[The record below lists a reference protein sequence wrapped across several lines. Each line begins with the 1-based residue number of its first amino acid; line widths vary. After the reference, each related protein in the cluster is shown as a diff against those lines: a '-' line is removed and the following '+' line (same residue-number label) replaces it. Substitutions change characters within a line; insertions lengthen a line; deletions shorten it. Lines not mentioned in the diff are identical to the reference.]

1 MASLNEAFTFPLT
14 SNTVIDKEQTHL
26 NVTGRGNYL
35 PLSKTANMYKQTT
48 KTISDLKMYNYS
60 LKEQKPLK

>member
-14 SNTVIDKEQTHL
+14 SNTVIDKEKTHL

-35 PLSKTANMYKQTT
+35 PLENTNTYKQKT
-48 KTISDLKMYNYS
+48 KVSDLKMYNYS
-60 LKEQKPLK
+60 LKEPNPLK